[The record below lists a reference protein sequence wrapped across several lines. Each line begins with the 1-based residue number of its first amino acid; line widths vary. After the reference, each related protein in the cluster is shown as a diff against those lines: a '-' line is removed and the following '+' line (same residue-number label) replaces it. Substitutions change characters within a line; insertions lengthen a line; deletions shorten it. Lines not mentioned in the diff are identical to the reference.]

1 MQRGMAVAPGN
12 HLCLHSSCSDILL
25 DVRLVGVASNTKT
38 TPPPSVPF
46 SFPRVDTLC
55 QTKSAL
61 GSMQEDPPPTPPT
74 TTHPVFYI
82 ERHEVCRLNDVLYME
97 RYFCSIQEAILTA
110 RKEAWS
116 GSESEE
122 EMVCADMNGLCIG
135 GGGEGQLGRSDEGGV
150 ANCLVLDLT
159 HGPSLFGIAAAM
171 KGADFV
177 QVGRSP
183 PTYHSFQTCVAENN
197 GVLDHIALSRL
208 ELSSLTPSHPVWDV
222 VVSDVVGPQGTL
234 RPGILDELAYL
245 RSQFFHSSTEVLPS
259 KMTVHAVCISSPT
272 LKAQSCVLG
281 TIPTLGFDI
290 ASFINRYQVS
300 HFVDVDLSTLPHEK
314 MSNTFELLTINLG
327 TLRIKPLQAEA
338 EICVTVETSGP
349 ITGIAYWFELA
360 LRDNRTISTGPA
372 AYEGSHWHQAAFLLC
387 EDLTVIRGNQL
398 LVRGVVRDSC
408 LDISL
413 RATSR
418 T

>member
-1 MQRGMAVAPGN
+1 MYPLPSRHVLCLTVPLYQRLVSHLTTPLVPPISPHPLQIPLPESDTELAVTSLGQLDAIATWFDLHLDEEVCISTSPLWDISWEQALFPMQRGMAVAPGN

-74 TTHPVFYI
+74 TTPPVFYI

-171 KGADFV
+171 KGTWGMV
-177 QVGRSP
+177 R
-183 PTYHSFQTCVAENN
+183 
-197 GVLDHIALSRL
+197 
-208 ELSSLTPSHPVWDV
+208 DV
-222 VVSDVVGPQGTL
+222 
-234 RPGILDELAYL
+234 
-245 RSQFFHSSTEVLPS
+245 
-259 KMTVHAVCISSPT
+259 
-272 LKAQSCVLG
+272 
-281 TIPTLGFDI
+281 
-290 ASFINRYQVS
+290 
-300 HFVDVDLSTLPHEK
+300 
-314 MSNTFELLTINLG
+314 
-327 TLRIKPLQAEA
+327 
-338 EICVTVETSGP
+338 
-349 ITGIAYWFELA
+349 
-360 LRDNRTISTGPA
+360 
-372 AYEGSHWHQAAFLLC
+372 
-387 EDLTVIRGNQL
+387 
-398 LVRGVVRDSC
+398 GVVMVRDVGVVMVR
-408 LDISL
+408 DVGVVMV
-413 RATSR
+413 
-418 T
+418 